1 MDTIRNAIGSVWA
14 LILREPVYTQGFVV
28 AAIATGTAFGLGWN
42 GAQVG
47 AVSGLSAAFL
57 ALLTRQAVTPVS
69 QPTLPA
75 GTSVTVITPEGE
87 ANRVETV

>member
-1 MDTIRNAIGSVWA
+1 MGVIRDVVGAFWS

-28 AAIATGTAFGLGWN
+28 ALIATGTAFGLGWD

-47 AVSGLSAAFL
+47 AVSALSAAFL

-69 QPTLPA
+69 QPTLPMN
-75 GTSVTVITPEGE
+75 TPVTVITPEGE
-87 ANRVETV
+87 PNRVVTV